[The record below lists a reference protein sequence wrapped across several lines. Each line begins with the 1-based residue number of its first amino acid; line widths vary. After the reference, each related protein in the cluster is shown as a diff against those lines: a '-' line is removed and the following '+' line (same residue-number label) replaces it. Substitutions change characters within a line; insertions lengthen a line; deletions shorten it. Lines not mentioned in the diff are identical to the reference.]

1 MAELV
6 DIRGS
11 QHPGKIRNPLGVI
24 GLSLIT
30 LGIYFWVWYYLTNK
44 ELAEI
49 GRANNTDELGDSPG
63 TSLLAVTLGAF
74 IIVPPFVS
82 LWNYTK
88 RVEAASRLTGN
99 QPRLEQ
105 PLMFV
110 LWVFL
115 GVVAIYLAQDSL
127 NSTLRSQAGGG
138 AAAIGQ
144 PQQAAQPQPQQPQQ
158 QPADPAQPPQAS

>member
-11 QHPGKIRNPLGVI
+11 DHPGKIRNPLGVI

-30 LGIYFWVWYYLTNK
+30 LGIYFWVWYYMTNK

-74 IIVPPFVS
+74 IIVPPFIS

-88 RVEAASRLTGN
+88 RVEAAARLTGN

-115 GVVAIYLAQDSL
+115 GVVAIYLEQESL
-127 NSTLRSQAGGG
+127 NDTLKAQSGGGG
-138 AAAIGQ
+138 AALGA
-144 PQQAAQPQPQQPQQ
+144 PQQQAPQAQPQQ
-158 QPADPAQPPQAS
+158 QPSEPAQQPPQAG

>member
-11 QHPGKIRNPLGVI
+11 SHPGKIRHPLGVI

-30 LGIYFWVWYYLTNK
+30 LGIYWWVWYYMTNK

-63 TSLLAVTLGAF
+63 MSLLAVTLGAF

-82 LWNYTK
+82 LWNYSK
-88 RVEAASRLTGN
+88 RVDAATRLTGG

-105 PLMFV
+105 PIMFV
-110 LWVFL
+110 LWVLL
-115 GVVAIYLAQDSL
+115 GVVSIYLTQESL
-127 NSTLRSQAGGG
+127 NDTLKAQGGG
-138 AAAIGQ
+138 AAALGA
-144 PQQAAQPQPQQPQQ
+144 PQQAPQAQE
-158 QPADPAQPPQAS
+158 PAAEPTQPPQAS

>member
-1 MAELV
+1 MAEV
-6 DIRGS
+6 IDIRGS

-30 LGIYFWVWYYLTNK
+30 LGIYFWVWYYMTNK

-82 LWNYTK
+82 LWNYSK
-88 RVEAASRLTGN
+88 RVEAAARLTGN

-115 GVVAIYLAQDSL
+115 GVVSIYLTQESL
-127 NSTLRSQAGGG
+127 NDTLTSQAGGG
-138 AAAIGQ
+138 QALGAPQ
-144 PQQAAQPQPQQPQQ
+144 QQAAPAQ
-158 QPADPAQPPQAS
+158 QPAAEPAQPPQA